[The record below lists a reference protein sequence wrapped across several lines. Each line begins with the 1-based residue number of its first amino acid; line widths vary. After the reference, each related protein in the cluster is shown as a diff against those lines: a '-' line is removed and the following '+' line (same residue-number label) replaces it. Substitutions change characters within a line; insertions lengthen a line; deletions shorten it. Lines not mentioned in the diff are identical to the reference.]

1 LFKTRF
7 TVTQTQKDSRSQKE
21 TFEKRENKSMLNSV
35 FPSRTFS
42 MPQPFRLQSIFKL
55 RRNLVTTSRESLD
68 LEFEKSCSSLTRVSV
83 SFTSDPSKGVSN
95 LASHIPRL
103 FPSLSSY
110 SQSGLRCLVVASATS
125 AVARRA
131 QIVPHFLRRSGYF
144 PLLCELTDLSP
155 TALQVEAVV
164 EQARRAGAVQL
175 VVAFGSASVLSVGR
189 AVSILLSTHPSSK
202 VRDFVPAMGGKLSL
216 STDAVPFLAIPSC
229 PAGGVET
236 SRESFILH
244 DGTTLA
250 SFQSTQTSEQ
260 GCFIDPSLS
269 TSLINTPQLVV
280 NFSTL
285 IHCIEAY
292 TRTDSSSNIRHAAW
306 RSLILVVKNL
316 SQSLLDPKDLSA
328 RSSLL
333 MASALIGSS
342 LSTGPLGPSR
352 GIALSIASR
361 YRIPYSSAITAMAP
375 DIISS
380 VAEFLE
386 SKLEEEEEE
395 EEAEEGGSE
404 MKWSDNVGLD
414 EKKSLQKSSSWT
426 RKNAFS
432 PPSIRATSSS
442 KYNRSKIESRP
453 SLEEVREN
461 ALQDR
466 QLEVIAK
473 IAKAEAAEEEQA
485 FKAEEGG
492 SDIKLAVNRYRH
504 VVYALRC
511 ALTDITRLDTELFT
525 LQHVQSL
532 RKDQLGSLLELG
544 PLLKEL
550 RACSHGFAKH
560 GARVPTIHDFA
571 LTDKDIN
578 EIADVAEVD
587 ENTLSSLVT
596 LKHRDIFDLIKRS

>member
-1 LFKTRF
+1 
-7 TVTQTQKDSRSQKE
+7 
-21 TFEKRENKSMLNSV
+21 
-35 FPSRTFS
+35 

-55 RRNLVTTSRESLD
+55 RRNLVTTSRESEF
-68 LEFEKSCSSLTRVSV
+68 LEFEKSCSLLTRVSV
-83 SFTSDPSKGVSN
+83 SITSDPSKGVST
-95 LASHIPRL
+95 LANHIPRL

-110 SQSGLRCLVVASATS
+110 SQSGIRCLVVASASS

-250 SFQSTQTSEQ
+250 SFQSTRTSEQ

-269 TSLINTPQLVV
+269 TSLVNTPQLVV

-292 TRTDSSSNIRHAAW
+292 TRTDSTSSVRHAAW
-306 RSLILVVKNL
+306 KSFLLVVKNL

-333 MASALIGSS
+333 MASSLIGSS

-361 YRIPYSSAITAMAP
+361 YRIPYSSALTAMAP
-375 DIISS
+375 DVIAS

-395 EEAEEGGSE
+395 EEEEGSSE

-414 EKKSLQKSSSWT
+414 EKKTIQKSSSWT

-432 PPSIRATSSS
+432 SPSIRATSSS

-453 SLEEVREN
+453 SIEEIREN

-466 QLEVIAK
+466 QLEVISK
-473 IAKAEAAEEEQA
+473 IAKAEAAEEQEA
-485 FKAEEGG
+485 FNAEEGG

-511 ALTDITRLDTELFT
+511 ALTDVTRLDTELFT

-532 RKDQLGSLLELG
+532 KKDQLGSLLELG

-550 RACSHGFAKH
+550 RACTHGFARH
-560 GARVPTIHDFA
+560 GARVPTLHDFA

-578 EIADVAEVD
+578 EIADAAEVE

-596 LKHRDIFDLIKRS
+596 LKHRDIVDLIKRS